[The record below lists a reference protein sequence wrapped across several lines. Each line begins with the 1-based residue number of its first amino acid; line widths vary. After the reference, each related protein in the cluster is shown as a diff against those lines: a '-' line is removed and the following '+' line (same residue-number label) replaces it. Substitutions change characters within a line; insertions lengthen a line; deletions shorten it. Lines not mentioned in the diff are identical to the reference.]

1 MSKAGVVFSRL
12 ESVNSNKLGLRFVL
26 FKMWNS
32 PRFCFNS
39 YLELDG
45 RMRMRA
51 RCAAWQLWVS
61 EKFSLVINARSVYT
75 RSTPKTHFRDDTM
88 KITNWLEQPEEVRVG
103 ITGAQG
109 PQCLPLQLGAV
120 GSPLFVCFGFFSSFL
135 TNFQKRLRT
144 SNCHNW
150 RCSNQCVL
158 TVGLNTQACKSAH
171 VDPQQSGF
179 TGTR

>member
-1 MSKAGVVFSRL
+1 MSKARLGFSRL

-39 YLELDG
+39 YLELNR

-61 EKFSLVINARSVYT
+61 EKFSLLINARPVYT

-88 KITNWLEQPEEVRVG
+88 KITNWFELPVTTSWVLPWRGTGVYHWSAGTAVSSITVRSGWFLSVCLFWIFFLFWPTSRKDCEQR
-103 ITGAQG
+103 TAASDY
-109 PQCLPLQLGAV
+109 AV
-120 GSPLFVCFGFFSSFL
+120 INVF
-135 TNFQKRLRT
+135 
-144 SNCHNW
+144 
-150 RCSNQCVL
+150 
-158 TVGLNTQACKSAH
+158 
-171 VDPQQSGF
+171 
-179 TGTR
+179 